1 MVKSM
6 QYVIDSANP
15 H

>member
-1 MVKSM
+1 M